1 MIIKKTNALN
11 NHSTFFDLVFKDL
24 IKDNI
29 AHLRMYP
36 ENKEFD
42 VRTQIFEDKNF
53 FKIDL
58 LVPSFSKDEIFISEQ
73 NSILKVKS
81 DVRKNKSSKDD
92 IFSNY
97 SFEKSFKIPV
107 SCNQLKISAK
117 LENGILSISIPKK
130 KSQKPKRI
138 KIS

>member
-1 MIIKKTNALN
+1 MIIKKTNVLN
-11 NHSTFFDLVFKDL
+11 SHPVFFDLVFEDL
-24 IKDNI
+24 IRKDST
-29 AHLRMYP
+29 HLRMYT
-36 ENKEFD
+36 ENKAFD

-53 FKIDL
+53 FKIEL

-73 NSILKVKS
+73 NSILKVMS
-81 DVRKNKSSKDD
+81 DTKKNKSLKDD

-117 LENGILSISIPKK
+117 LENGILSITIPKK
-130 KSQKPKRI
+130 RLQKPKRI

>member
-1 MIIKKTNALN
+1 MIIKKTNVLN
-11 NHSTFFDLVFKDL
+11 SHPVFFDLVFEDL
-24 IKDNI
+24 IRKDST
-29 AHLRMYP
+29 HLRMYA

-53 FKIDL
+53 FKIEL

-73 NSILKVKS
+73 NSVLKVKS
-81 DVRKNKSSKDD
+81 DTKKNKSLKDD

-117 LENGILSISIPKK
+117 LENGILSITIPKK
-130 KSQKPKRI
+130 RLQKPKRI

>member
-1 MIIKKTNALN
+1 MIIKKTNVLN
-11 NHSTFFDLVFKDL
+11 SHPVYFDLVFEDL
-24 IKDNI
+24 IRKDST
-29 AHLRMYP
+29 HLRMYA

-53 FKIDL
+53 FKIEL

-81 DVRKNKSSKDD
+81 DTKKNKSLKDD

-117 LENGILSISIPKK
+117 LENGILSITIPKK
-130 KSQKPKRI
+130 RLQKPKRI

>member
-1 MIIKKTNALN
+1 MIIKKTNVLN
-11 NHSTFFDLVFKDL
+11 SHPVYFDLVFEDL
-24 IKDNI
+24 IRKDST
-29 AHLRMYP
+29 HLRMYA

-53 FKIDL
+53 FKIEL

-73 NSILKVKS
+73 NSVLKVKS
-81 DVRKNKSSKDD
+81 DTKKNKSLKDD

-117 LENGILSISIPKK
+117 LENGILSITIPKK
-130 KSQKPKRI
+130 RLHKPKRI

>member
-1 MIIKKTNALN
+1 MIIKKTNVLN
-11 NHSTFFDLVFKDL
+11 SHPVFFDLVFEDL
-24 IKDNI
+24 IRKDST
-29 AHLRMYP
+29 HLRMYA

-53 FKIDL
+53 FKIEL

-81 DVRKNKSSKDD
+81 DTKKNKSLKDD

-117 LENGILSISIPKK
+117 LENGILSITIPKK
-130 KSQKPKRI
+130 RLQKPKRI

>member
-11 NHSTFFDLVFKDL
+11 NHPTFFDLVFKDL

-81 DVRKNKSSKDD
+81 GIRKSKSSKDD

-97 SFEKSFKIPV
+97 SF
-107 SCNQLKISAK
+107 
-117 LENGILSISIPKK
+117 
-130 KSQKPKRI
+130 
-138 KIS
+138 